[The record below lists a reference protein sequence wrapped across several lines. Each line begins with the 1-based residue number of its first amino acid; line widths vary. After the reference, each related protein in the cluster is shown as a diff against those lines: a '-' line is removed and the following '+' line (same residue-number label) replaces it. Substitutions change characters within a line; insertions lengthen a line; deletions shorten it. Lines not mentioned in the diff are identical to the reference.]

1 MIYRTLALLIVLIA
15 VSVGLT
21 YAIGEKVLVAL
32 GIVLVQ
38 LQILTKKLFTIEW
51 AAIVLWLKTNTTLF
65 LRVELLKKWAT
76 TSVLPLFMGSVL
88 RRRVSAWLGMLQF
101 SIRSRYDA
109 LLAWY
114 DKLNALEKA
123 LTALVL
129 IAALFALSVSSLGLW
144 LVLFSIK
151 MPLWIVAFFAAV
163 AKSFWQSA
171 SKMLFRAVAFFQI
184 GILWGLTR
192 RILPESVL
200 EKKRRFDFRIA
211 RAVVK
216 RRRLTLRELSSR
228 KETFALKWAVF
239 REGLR
244 QSFRR
249 SADD

>member
-1 MIYRTLALLIVLIA
+1 MIFRTTALLILLIA
-15 VSVGLT
+15 VSVVLT

-32 GIVLVQ
+32 GVALIQ
-38 LQILTKKLFTIEW
+38 LQILTKKLFALEW
-51 AAIVLWLKTNTTLF
+51 AAIVLWLKTNTALF

-88 RRRVSAWLGMLQF
+88 RRRVSALIGVLQN

-114 DKLNALEKA
+114 DQLNGIEKA

-129 IAALFALSVSSLGLW
+129 IAAIFALSVSSLGLW
-144 LVLFSIK
+144 LILFSIK
-151 MPLWIVAFFAAV
+151 MPLWIVAFFAAI

-171 SKMLFRAVAFFQI
+171 SKMIFRAVAFFQL

-200 EKKRRFDFRIA
+200 KKKRRFDFRIA

-228 KETFALKWAVF
+228 KQTFDLKWAIF

-244 QSFRR
+244 QTFRKK
-249 SADD
+249 AKD

>member
-1 MIYRTLALLIVLIA
+1 MIFRTTALLILLIA
-15 VSVGLT
+15 VSVVLT

-32 GIVLVQ
+32 GVALIQ
-38 LQILTKKLFTIEW
+38 LQILTKKLFALEW
-51 AAIVLWLKTNTTLF
+51 AAIVLWLKTNTALF

-88 RRRVSAWLGMLQF
+88 RRRVSALIGVLQN

-114 DKLNALEKA
+114 DQLNGIEKA

-129 IAALFALSVSSLGLW
+129 IAAIFALSVSSLGLW
-144 LVLFSIK
+144 LILFSIK
-151 MPLWIVAFFAAV
+151 MPLWIVAFFAAI

-171 SKMLFRAVAFFQI
+171 SKMIFRAVAFFQL

-228 KETFALKWAVF
+228 KQTFALKWAIF

-244 QSFRR
+244 QTFRKK
-249 SADD
+249 AKD